1 MDIPIIMDKDVTVQ
15 VFKAKSEISKVQGP
29 SSSQCHIPQENI
41 APTDGSKGAEMGN
54 SSLITG
60 VHFM

>member
-1 MDIPIIMDKDVTVQ
+1 VQ